1 MVPIVPVQCWLAREA
16 LGWSASRLARAAG
29 VSPPTVRR
37 FERGGAV
44 RENLVEAIQRTLE
57 TAGVILI
64 DADSGGP
71 GIELRRSGEVASKVP
86 PPNEYHVVV
95 TLRGL
100 SWEWEIYRDGIS
112 LPVPLRDGFYR
123 SKCPSG
129 GFLIL

>member
-16 LGWSASRLARAAG
+16 LGWSASHLARVAG

-64 DADSGGP
+64 DADNGGP
-71 GIELRRSGEVASKVP
+71 GIRLRSSGDVASKVP
-86 PPNEYHVVV
+86 PPTSNEYDVVV
-95 TLRGL
+95 TQCGFS
-100 SWEWEIYRDGIS
+100 SWEWEICRDGIP
-112 LPVPLRDGFYR
+112 LPGPLRGGFYR
-123 SKCPSG
+123 SNTKSLQ
-129 GFLIL
+129 F